1 MPVTPQYVPLC
12 DVLSRCGRGSQDDSA
27 TLYDATSAQIHA
39 LVLRIVNDPARAET
53 VTQAVFLDIWRF
65 SPSFDSANES
75 ALTWLLRLTH
85 QTSIDYVRSASRP

>member
-1 MPVTPQYVPLC
+1 MTPRCAPLC
-12 DVLSRCGRGSQDDSA
+12 DVLWRCGRGNQADFA

-39 LVLRIVNDPARAET
+39 LVLRIVNDPAQAEM

-65 SPSFDSANES
+65 SPSFDSANGS